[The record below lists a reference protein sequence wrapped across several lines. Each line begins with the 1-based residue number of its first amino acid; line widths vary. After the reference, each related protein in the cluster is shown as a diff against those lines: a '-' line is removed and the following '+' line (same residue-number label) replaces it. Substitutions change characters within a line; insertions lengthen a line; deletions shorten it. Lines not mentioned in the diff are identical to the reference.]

1 MRTPTPRTPA
11 RGDAARRGLAERLL
25 RAARVTGGTGASA
38 RSSARDSVRR
48 AARGILA
55 RDSARRA
62 VLRHLRPGLRS
73 ALALAAAIAAAT
85 ALPLTAPQITR
96 RFVDDAIGGAGTR
109 HLTLIA
115 VGYLALAVAGQAA
128 RMVTAWLASRLAWDG
143 TNRLRERLAEHALG
157 LDMAYHGRRTPGEMI
172 ERVDGDVVAV
182 AEFVVAFL
190 LDIVAGLLLLA
201 GVLVVVFTV
210 DARLGGVLLA
220 YCALVGFCMAR
231 AQRLAVPSATRSR
244 VELAALF
251 GGLEERLAGVEDIRA
266 NGAGAHAVNRF
277 HRASATVYHAEF
289 RDARI
294 GTVILAGTTVAFAA
308 GTAIVLGL
316 AAWTRESGTLTVGTA
331 VLLFQY
337 TRMVRAPFER
347 LIDQLRQYQSAL
359 AGIARIGDLLAER
372 RTLPAP
378 ADPLPLPASGPLAL
392 CLEGVGFAYADDDE
406 PVLSDVTITLAP
418 GETLGLVG
426 RTGSGKTT
434 VARMVLR
441 LYDPTEGT
449 VRVGGLDLRDV
460 DPASIRERMCV
471 VTQDVRLFAASVRDN
486 LTLFRPLADDDR
498 LRAVL
503 AGVGLG
509 DWFAALPDGLD
520 TELGGGS
527 GRDPGG
533 GPGDSPGS
541 GVSAGEAQ
549 LLAFARAFLA
559 DPGLVVLD
567 EASSRLDPATE
578 RRVEESVDR
587 LLTGRTGVLIAHRL
601 SSLSRVD
608 KIAVID
614 RGRVVEYGYREDLVA
629 DPRSRFARMLDVA
642 GVVR

>member
-1 MRTPTPRTPA
+1 MTAPGT
-11 RGDAARRGLAERLL
+11 
-25 RAARVTGGTGASA
+25 VTHDTFTRYSAPGPGG
-38 RSSARDSVRR
+38 
-48 AARGILA
+48 
-55 RDSARRA
+55 SARRA
-62 VLRHLRPGLRS
+62 VLRHLRPGRRS
-73 ALALAAAIAAAT
+73 AVALAATVAAAT
-85 ALPLTAPQITR
+85 ALPLAAPQLTR
-96 RFVDDAIGGAGTR
+96 RFVDDAIGGASTR

-115 VGYLALAVAGQAA
+115 LGYLALAVAGQAA
-128 RMVTAWLASRLAWDG
+128 RMATAWLASRLAWDG

-157 LDMAYHGRRTPGEMI
+157 LDMACHGRRTPGEMI

-190 LDIVAGLLLLA
+190 LDVVVGLLLLA

-210 DARLGGVLLA
+210 DARLGSVLLA
-220 YCALVGFCMAR
+220 YCALIGFGMAR

-244 VELAALF
+244 AQSAALF

-266 NGAGAHAVNRF
+266 NGAGEHVVNRF
-277 HRASATVYHAEF
+277 HRASATLYRAEF

-294 GTVILAGTTVAFAA
+294 GTGILAGTAVAFAA

-316 AAWTRESGTLTVGTA
+316 AVWTRESGTLTVGTA

-337 TRMVRAPFER
+337 TQMVRVPFER
-347 LIDQLRQYQSAL
+347 LIDQLRRYQAAL

-392 CLEGVGFAYADDDE
+392 RLENVGFAYADDE
-406 PVLSDVTITLAP
+406 PVLSGVTITLAP

-434 VARMVLR
+434 VARLVLR
-441 LYDPTEGT
+441 LYDPTEGI

-460 DPASIRERMCV
+460 DPASIRARMCV
-471 VTQDVRLFAASVRDN
+471 VTQDVQLFAASVRDN
-486 LTLFRPLADDDR
+486 LTLFRPLAGDDR

-509 DWFAALPDGLD
+509 DWLAALPDGLD

-527 GRDPGG
+527 RSGR
-533 GPGDSPGS
+533 GS

-549 LLAFARAFLA
+549 LLALARAFLT

-578 RRVEESVDR
+578 RRVEASVDR
-587 LLTGRTGVLIAHRL
+587 LLADRTGVLIAHRL
-601 SSLSRVD
+601 SSLSRVH

-614 RGRVVEYGYREDLVA
+614 RGRVVEYGHREDLVA
-629 DPRSRFARMLDVA
+629 DPRSRFARMLDAA
-642 GVVR
+642 GVVLR